1 METKNYKGTKIIYW
15 IDLIDK
21 LLVNLSMP
29 ESDTFIVSKKVF
41 LEIGTLKPEF
51 ILDKLIYAIEANDTL

>member
-1 METKNYKGTKIIYW
+1 
-15 IDLIDK
+15 
-21 LLVNLSMP
+21 MP